1 MSLYTLYN
9 PQGGTEGHSQ
19 GYATNLCLGLVH
31 NGVSVHL
38 VTSRDFDP
46 ADVAAKGVELSYTD
60 VDDSRKRTVR
70 YDSWIS
76 KLRYGAFI
84 VANNFRSF
92 GALNAALAAK
102 PSAVCLL
109 IGGETLTN
117 ILYLLLTYW
126 RWHTV
131 FALTIHNADYVTALY
146 TGDKVKLIYKV
157 VSKFFL
163 KLLTRTRVV
172 IFVHGEAMQKA
183 LAGQL
188 KIPEQRISI
197 YKVPAQLVVHRPA
210 DLSTTR
216 SGPVRLLF
224 CGVVRHDKGFD
235 LLCEALSRCQPTAD
249 WRLRIAGSV
258 RQVGEDYIRGLT
270 QQHGI
275 ADSCSF
281 NLKYLSNDEIDQEF
295 KDSDIVLLPYRRGF
309 IAQSVV
315 MTDAVRWH
323 KPVVVSE
330 HSQNGFDAKKYGL
343 GWVFT
348 SEVVD
353 SLEAALK
360 KAIAEHAQPRRTPFG
375 FSLFMEENSPSF
387 VGKNIIDV
395 TTTTNTPPTTPR
407 PRPSTP

>member
-1 MSLYTLYN
+1 MTAYIVYN

-19 GYATNLCLGLVH
+19 GYATNLCVGLTN

-38 VTSRDFDP
+38 VTSRDFDA
-46 ADVAAKGVELSYTD
+46 ADVTAKGVELSYTD
-60 VDDSRKRTVR
+60 IDDSRKTTVR
-70 YDSWIS
+70 YDSWVS

-92 GALNAALAAK
+92 GALSSALAAR
-102 PSAVCLL
+102 PYMACLL
-109 IGGETLTN
+109 VGGETLTN
-117 ILYLLLTYW
+117 IIYILLNYW
-126 RWHTV
+126 RRRVV

-146 TGDKVKLIYKV
+146 TGDKVKLAYKV

-163 KLLTRTRVV
+163 KLLTHTRVV

-183 LAGQL
+183 LATQL
-188 KIPEQRISI
+188 RIPEQRISI
-197 YKVPAQLVVHRPA
+197 YKVPAQLVVQAPA
-210 DLSTTR
+210 EAGTGP

-235 LLCEALSRCQPTAD
+235 LLCEALSRCKPIAD

-258 RQVGEDYIRGLT
+258 RQVGKDYIRGLT
-270 QQHGI
+270 AQHGI
-275 ADSCSF
+275 AESCSF
-281 NLKYLSNDEIDQEF
+281 NLKYLSSDEIDQEF
-295 KDSDIVLLPYRRGF
+295 KDSDIVVLPYRRSF

-315 MTDAVRWH
+315 MTDAVRWRR
-323 KPVVVSE
+323 PVVVSE
-330 HSQNGFDAKKYGL
+330 HSQNGYDAQKYGL

-360 KAIAEHAQPRRTPFG
+360 TAIRDHAAAPTAAFG
-375 FSLFMEENSPSF
+375 FTRFMDDHSPSS
-387 VGKNIIDV
+387 VGRNIIAA
-395 TTTTNTPPTTPR
+395 TASSPMP
-407 PRPSTP
+407 PRPSPSTP

>member
-1 MSLYTLYN
+1 MTTYVVYN

-19 GYATNLCLGLVH
+19 QYATNLCVGLAN

-60 VDDSRKRTVR
+60 ISDTRKMTVR

-76 KLRYGAFI
+76 KLRYGGFI

-92 GALNAALAAK
+92 SALSAALAAR
-102 PSAVCLL
+102 PAMACLL
-109 IGGETLTN
+109 VGGETLTN
-117 ILYLLLTYW
+117 IIYVLLNYW
-126 RWHTV
+126 RRRVV
-131 FALTIHNADYVTALY
+131 FALTIHNADYETALY
-146 TGDKVKLIYKV
+146 TGDKVKLAYKV

-163 KLLTRTRVV
+163 KLLTSKRVV

-183 LAGQL
+183 LARQL
-188 KIPEQRISI
+188 RIPEQRISI
-197 YKVPAQLVVHRPA
+197 YKVPAQLVVQRPA
-210 DLSTTR
+210 DPGAPSA
-216 SGPVRLLF
+216 GPVRLLF

-235 LLCEALSRCQPTAD
+235 LLCEALSRCTPIAD

-270 QQHGI
+270 SQHGI
-275 ADSCSF
+275 TDSCSF
-281 NLKYLSNDEIDQEF
+281 NLKYLSSDEIDQEF
-295 KDSDIVLLPYRRGF
+295 KDCDIVVLPYRRGF

-315 MTDAVRWH
+315 MTDAVRWS

-330 HSQNGFDAKKYGL
+330 HSQNGYDAQKYGL

-348 SEVVD
+348 SEVVN

-360 KAIAEHAQPRRTPFG
+360 AAIREHADSQRPPFG
-375 FSLFMEENSPSF
+375 FSWFMEDHSPSS
-387 VGKNIIDV
+387 VGKNIIDA
-395 TTTTNTPPTTPR
+395 TATSPTPPR